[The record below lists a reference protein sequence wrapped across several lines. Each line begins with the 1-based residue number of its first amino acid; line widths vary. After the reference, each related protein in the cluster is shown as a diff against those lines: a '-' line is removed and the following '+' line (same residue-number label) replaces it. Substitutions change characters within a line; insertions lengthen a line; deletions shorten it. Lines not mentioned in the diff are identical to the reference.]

1 MTGEAHRSIGPPQLH
16 GHPGRRGLQ
25 GEGSSTAEKQRP
37 RSVYWVSQHGGHG
50 DLSKSVFGKLEE
62 GGKSHRHG
70 SFYNQS
76 LNRVYG
82 EWGGAKERVREEE
95 RGFDRCGWKCQWTG
109 LGPCPRARGP
119 GPLPLNGSGGG
130 GAGPE
135 LLQAYSGDQARR
147 GFQTREPQHSLSPRA
162 CRQLWL
168 CLKERAFPV
177 VSPRKSSENFPPPF
191 GPAGT
196 EKVRPSK
203 PSFLEYPCLI

>member
-1 MTGEAHRSIGPPQLH
+1 MGVFIIRALI
-16 GHPGRRGLQ
+16 
-25 GEGSSTAEKQRP
+25 
-37 RSVYWVSQHGGHG
+37 VFMVGG
-50 DLSKSVFGKLEE
+50 
-62 GGKSHRHG
+62 
-70 SFYNQS
+70 
-76 LNRVYG
+76 
-82 EWGGAKERVREEE
+82 GGAKERVREEE
-95 RGFDRCGWKCQWTG
+95 RGFEGCRWKCQWTG

-135 LLQAYSGDQARR
+135 LLQAYSGDRARR